1 MKNFK
6 QLSTALPASLP
17 TAFSSKLSTGLAAV
31 FLAGSSMFLTGCGDK
46 AEEAEAPMAETAA
59 VAATCGSVTIAE
71 MNWSSASLMAN
82 VDRYILEHGY
92 GCDSKLVPGDT
103 MPTGTSMIEKGQP
116 DLAPELWSNG
126 LREPLDKGV
135 ADGRLR
141 YAGDSLSDGG
151 EEGFWVPQFM
161 VDQDPSLATIEG
173 VKANAKL
180 FKHPED
186 PDASMFMG
194 CPAGWNCQISS
205 EHLFQALELEK
216 AGFKLVDPGSGAAL
230 AGAIAKAAE
239 RQEPWF
245 GYYWAPTA
253 VLGKYPMVKVDFGSG
268 TDVEHYNSCITQTE
282 CAEPKVTMFPA
293 AAVQS
298 VVTESFAQRAPEAM
312 GYINKRAFTNSKM
325 NSLLAWMEDNQ
336 AEGSVA
342 AEHFFKTDEATW
354 TAWVAPEV
362 ATKIKAALAAN

>member
-1 MKNFK
+1 MKNSIILAAGFSVLLAGCGEK
-6 QLSTALPASLP
+6 SDQAETESTASDAPQAAS
-17 TAFSSKLSTGLAAV
+17 
-31 FLAGSSMFLTGCGDK
+31 
-46 AEEAEAPMAETAA
+46 
-59 VAATCGSVTIAE
+59 TCGTVTIAE
-71 MNWSSASLMAN
+71 MNWNSASLMAN
-82 VDRYILEHGY
+82 VDSFILENGY
-92 GCDSKLVPGDT
+92 GCEAKLVPGDT

-135 ADGRLR
+135 AEGRLR
-141 YAGDSLSDGG
+141 YAGESLSDGG

-161 VDQDPSLATIEG
+161 VDKDPSLATIEG

-205 EHLFQALELEK
+205 QNLFNALELDK

-230 AGAIAKAAE
+230 SGAIAKSAE
-239 RQEPWF
+239 RAEPWF

-253 VLGKYPMVKVDFGSG
+253 VLGKYAMVKVDFGSG
-268 TDVEHYNSCITQTE
+268 TDAEHYNSCITQAE
-282 CAEPKVTMFPA
+282 CAEPKVTMYPA

-298 VVTESFAQRAPEAM
+298 VVTEDFATRAPEALA
-312 GYINKRAFTNSKM
+312 YITKRSFTNSKM

-354 TAWVAPEV
+354 SAWVSPEV
-362 ATKIKAALAAN
+362 ASKVKAALTAN